1 MTGFVLANLS
11 AASTSRRGKSPQI
24 WTYATLDAATDVDGA
39 GYFNS
44 AVAYGGAYHLLEKG
58 DIIHRVTWSTAI
70 GTGGT
75 VSSYG
80 THLVVDKSAG
90 TVDVTNET
98 DLTETDSD

>member
-1 MTGFVLANLS
+1 MAFTIANLQPLGGN
-11 AASTSRRGKSPQI
+11 AKRGVSGQH
-24 WTYATLDAATDVDGA
+24 WVYWTLDAATDVDAA
-39 GYFNS
+39 GYFNLS
-44 AVAYGGAYHLLEKG
+44 TAYGGAYNLLEVG
-58 DIIHRVTWSTAI
+58 DVIHRVTWSTAI

-80 THLVVDKSAG
+80 THLVNSKSAG

>member
-1 MTGFVLANLS
+1 MTFALANLS
-11 AASTSRRGKSPQI
+11 PIGGNSRRGKASQH
-24 WTYATLDAATDVDGA
+24 WSYWTLDAATDVDGA
-39 GYFNS
+39 GYFNG
-44 AVAYGGAYHLLEKG
+44 AVAYGGAYNLLEVG
-58 DIIHRVTWSTAI
+58 DVIHRVTWSTAI

-80 THLVVDKSAG
+80 THLVNGKSAG